1 MMVFILSGRFIGA
14 RLTVLAA
21 NRGRPHRLWPIRNTD
36 PRNRGSW
43 RHCPIAVAFASRK
56 VPRTKTH
63 ESGPAVGICRVL
75 LGFLALMLMAALG
88 GCGWMSAS
96 GPDVRDI
103 LSGQRDPTSLN
114 YAIVKVTPKV
124 IEVQSRYLPRL
135 IAFEKNSRPRD
146 ITFGDGDIVSVT
158 IFEAAS
164 GGLFIPTEGGVR
176 PGNFVSIPNQAV
188 DIHGN
193 ISIPY
198 AGSIRARGRTQVE
211 VQDAIV
217 AALKNRAIE
226 PQVVV
231 SMVEQKTSMITILG
245 EGRSSRIPATST
257 PERMLDVVARAG
269 ISAVAVGGAA
279 LGAAGSGTWVLL
291 ERNGRRAVAPFGA
304 LVYEPANNI
313 YVHPNDTIY
322 LYFEPQTF
330 LAFGALGA
338 QQQIPF
344 GTWRLSLAE
353 AISRAGGLLDV
364 QADPAS
370 VFLYRGEARD
380 VAERMGIDC
389 RPYEGPVI
397 PVIYT
402 INLRDPAG
410 YFLASSF
417 EMRNKD
423 ILYVSNSFSVESTKF
438 MNYLNTIQFT
448 IQNPITTVTSAY
460 GLRNIIQG
468 TGAVPS
474 VFTTGGTTVVT
485 TPATH

>member
-1 MMVFILSGRFIGA
+1 MS
-14 RLTVLAA
+14 
-21 NRGRPHRLWPIRNTD
+21 
-36 PRNRGSW
+36 
-43 RHCPIAVAFASRK
+43 
-56 VPRTKTH
+56 
-63 ESGPAVGICRVL
+63 
-75 LGFLALMLMAALG
+75 
-88 GCGWMSAS
+88 GCGWMSVS
-96 GPDVRDI
+96 GPTATDI

-124 IEVQSRYLPRL
+124 IGALSKNLPRL
-135 IAFEKNSRPRD
+135 IAFGDNRRPRD
-146 ITFGDGDIVSVT
+146 ITFGVGDILGVT

-164 GGLFIPTEGGVR
+164 GGLFIPSEGGVR
-176 PGNFVSIPNQAV
+176 PGNFVTIPNQAV
-188 DIHGN
+188 DIRGN

-198 AGSIRARGRTQVE
+198 AGSIGARGRTQVE

-226 PQVVV
+226 PQVIV
-231 SMVEQKTSMITILG
+231 SLVEQKTSMISILG
-245 EGRSSRIPATST
+245 EGRAARIPATAS
-257 PERMLDVVARAG
+257 PERMLDVISRAG
-269 ISAVAVGGAA
+269 LAAVGST
-279 LGAAGSGTWVLL
+279 GAAGAETWLIL
-291 ERNGRRAVAPFGA
+291 ERNGRRAIAPFGA

-322 LYFEPQTF
+322 LYREPQTF
-330 LAFGALGA
+330 LAFGAVGT

-344 GTWRLSLAE
+344 GAWRLSLVE
-353 AISRAGGLLDV
+353 AISKAGGLVDV

-380 VAERMGIDC
+380 VAEGMGIDC
-389 RPYEGPVI
+389 KPYQGPVI

-438 MNYLNTIQFT
+438 MTYLNTINTT
-448 IQNPITTVTSAY
+448 IQGPITTVTSAY

-474 VFTTGGTTVVT
+474 VFTSGSTTVVAPT
-485 TPATH
+485 ATP

>member
-1 MMVFILSGRFIGA
+1 MPV
-14 RLTVLAA
+14 
-21 NRGRPHRLWPIRNTD
+21 N
-36 PRNRGSW
+36 
-43 RHCPIAVAFASRK
+43 
-56 VPRTKTH
+56 
-63 ESGPAVGICRVL
+63 GPA
-75 LGFLALMLMAALG
+75 AT
-88 GCGWMSAS
+88 
-96 GPDVRDI
+96 DI
-103 LSGQRDPTSLN
+103 LSGQRDPVSLN

-124 IEVQSRYLPRL
+124 IEVQSKNLPRL
-135 IAFEKNSRPRD
+135 TAFMENRRPRD
-146 ITFGDGDIVSVT
+146 ITFGIGDILGVT

-164 GGLFIPTEGGVR
+164 GGLFIPSEGGVR
-176 PGNFVSIPNQAV
+176 PGNFITIPNQAV

-198 AGSIRARGRTQVE
+198 AGSIRASGRTKVE

-217 AALKNRAIE
+217 AALKNRAIQ

-231 SMVEQKTSMITILG
+231 SLVEQKTSMITILG
-245 EGRSSRIPATST
+245 EGRSAWIPANTS
-257 PERMLDVVARAG
+257 PERVLAVIARAG
-269 ISAVAVGGAA
+269 FSGAGVGGA
-279 LGAAGSGTWVLL
+279 GFGSAGSGSWVLL
-291 ERNGRRAVAPFGA
+291 ERNGRRALAPFGA
-304 LVYEPANNI
+304 LIYEPANNV
-313 YVHPNDTIY
+313 YVHPDDTIY

-330 LAFGALGA
+330 LAFGAVGA

-353 AISRAGGLLDV
+353 AISRAGGLVDL

-380 VAERMGIDC
+380 VAEAMGIDC

-423 ILYVSNSFSVESTKF
+423 ILYASNAFSVESTKF
-438 MNYLNTIQFT
+438 MSYLNTINAT
-448 IQNPITTVTSAY
+448 IQTPMTTVTTAY

-468 TGAVPS
+468 TGAVPA
-474 VFTTGGTTVVT
+474 VVTPGVNTVVT
-485 TPATH
+485 PAPATP

>member
-1 MMVFILSGRFIGA
+1 MD
-14 RLTVLAA
+14 
-21 NRGRPHRLWPIRNTD
+21 RGPL
-36 PRNRGSW
+36 
-43 RHCPIAVAFASRK
+43 
-56 VPRTKTH
+56 
-63 ESGPAVGICRVL
+63 VGICRILCRVL
-75 LGFLALMLMAALG
+75 LGLRALTLIAALG
-88 GCGWMSAS
+88 GCGGMSVS
-96 GPDVRDI
+96 GPAATDI
-103 LSGQRDPTSLN
+103 LSGQRNPMSLN
-114 YAIVKVTPKV
+114 YAIVQVTPKV
-124 IEVQSRYLPRL
+124 IEVLSRNLPRL
-135 IAFEKNSRPRD
+135 IAFGENRRPRD
-146 ITFGDGDIVSVT
+146 ITFGVGDILSVT

-164 GGLFIPTEGGVR
+164 GGLFIPSEGGLR
-176 PGNFVSIPNQAV
+176 PGNFVTLPNQAV
-188 DIHGN
+188 DLHGN
-193 ISIPY
+193 ISVPY

-217 AALKNRAIE
+217 VALKNRAIE

-231 SMVEQKTSMITILG
+231 STVEQKTSMISILG
-245 EGRSSRIPATST
+245 EGTSARIPATAS
-257 PERMLDVVARAG
+257 PERMLDVISRAG
-269 ISAVAVGGAA
+269 KVAVGGTSTA
-279 LGAAGSGTWVLL
+279 AAGAETWVIL
-291 ERNGRRAVAPFGA
+291 ERNGRRAIAPFGA

-322 LYFEPQTF
+322 LYREPQTF
-330 LAFGALGA
+330 LAFGAVGT

-344 GTWRLSLAE
+344 GAWRLSLAE
-353 AISRAGGLLDV
+353 AISKAGGLVDI

-380 VAERMGIDC
+380 VAAAMGIDST
-389 RPYEGPVI
+389 PYEGPVI

-438 MNYLNTIQFT
+438 MTYLNTINTT
-448 IQNPITTVTSAY
+448 IQAPITTVTSAY

-474 VFTTGGTTVVT
+474 VFTTGATTVVT
-485 TPATH
+485 PAH